1 MSDGPP
7 CKKAFPAEGLT
18 QFRSYGVSQTH
29 IYDLG
34 DCLHE
39 VAKHVPL
46 NSCLRN
52 RLVSK
57 RFAQAFGWA
66 IRALVHVVGKES
78 ESVIGDLRRVQHV
91 YPAAATL
98 HLVLESFEDLPR
110 LQAVVDQLRLEGPPR
125 LRCFAHGPN
134 AAAAANL
141 PAAGVS
147 VPSRSAGAHSG
158 NARPPSNGAPAAS
171 GSSPVHHQR
180 SSYRVVVAAVDD
192 SGSSSG
198 AAAGAQSKEHGKEGA
213 GGTDSA
219 ACGGGGCGGLDASL
233 SRVSYLTL
241 RCNLSCTDL
250 HKERQRYR
258 ERISRRR
265 DIPLLQW
272 LGLPPA
278 LLDVLQE
285 GREGGLLGNRDGY
298 AVQGPADGEH
308 LLDLDF
314 LQRMPALV
322 NLRLEVPLDLRPAR
336 PAGGLAALTALRQ
349 LRRLE
354 LLPVNGLT
362 SGDIAP
368 LGELGSCLERLELFL
383 DDSPTLHWHRRAEG
397 YAPPDPSNPLPQ
409 QGHIIFLSQRMVRDG
424 EYANRVYP
432 AWAHL
437 NAVLVRLTRLTHLSI
452 TGAAPFWLPMGQHLL
467 SEYPQ
472 LANLELH
479 CTGAPGYFKASPL
492 DPDPQQ
498 QRTGAGMGG
507 DDRTS
512 ELLGVS
518 PGPYGEGPRRG
529 TGGRPGRHLSVTV
542 RHGEGNTLLE
552 DAIQLLPV
560 QPVHPQDE
568 ISLEIGCMGTV
579 RADLGVLIQE
589 LLAALPVQS
598 LVLQHATWTEPRVAT
613 EILRALAAA
622 QASSGEEGSSACGCG
637 SGSAARPSR
646 ITLRKLQVWSPDQEA
661 YEVSK
666 RVLIPQHSDS
676 SEGNTNVGGERMSFG
691 SVSSGPQELVI
702 HGPLPDTLGPLL
714 PPTLKRLS
722 LANRPVDDSD
732 ADACLQPKQAIVQ
745 VECVPEG
752 LGALDMQHMKLQG
765 TVPDPGLSKLSHLS
779 LRSCALSSLD
789 QLGLGPSLRQLA
801 LFRNSIDS
809 SSMEQLADSCPG
821 IVELSLQETFSPD
834 AVDRRLHM
842 TLACA
847 DLLTDLHHIARLSR
861 LESLSLPIPHSC
873 DGMTAMVPHLAAL
886 PSLNHLTVHG
896 LWDLCVPSLTCLKAL
911 KRLEWL
917 KLHMVVDTRCYS
929 LQDPATVP
937 QTSSPP
943 ELRSSPPS
951 SPPPEQSRTAA
962 GPRIRRRGAARP
974 EPAAG
979 RTPPSSATALVEA
992 AAAEPSTSAGE
1003 TETKTE
1009 GRSACKR
1016 TSTAIPSQRPTKRS
1030 WRSLPSGSREGESM
1044 TEGSDDENGE
1054 LPPGPSG
1061 SSGTAAAA
1069 NSSAAAALNGDGANP
1084 SLPTPP
1090 GPLVT
1095 TLQYK
1100 GAQQIAPAAAPSPL
1114 VPVPRRHDAHTVSRE
1129 LYSSLSRDLPH
1140 TRVTMKLI
1148 SITFRSDDE
1157 MGEGVRVGGAGGG
1170 PDDVGVQNGPNGGGA
1185 GGGGGGGAGGPAA
1198 AAALVAA
1205 AALADI
1211 FDGGGDAGE
1220 GIPGAAGADGPAA
1233 GGGANPG
1240 GGDADADAD
1249 GGANG
1254 GAEPADQMMAV
1265 LNEMGMQLALG
1276 MAIAV
1281 LGMPAVPVHVGFGGL
1296 LGLLQAGP
1304 GGGPPDGGVAG
1315 AGDDDGGAQPGG
1327 VAAADDAAMQIG
1339 GGGADG
1345 DHASD
1350 HDEDDEDGRDEDG
1363 DNDGGDGNDDG
1374 DDDRRDNGQQALGG
1388 GGGGGGAH
1396 PEPGGGGAGAA
1407 DGGAGAC
1414 SVM

>member
-7 CKKAFPAEGLT
+7 CKKSFPAEGLT
-18 QFRSYGVSQTH
+18 QFRRCGFSQTH

-66 IRALVHVVGKES
+66 IRALVHVVGKDS
-78 ESVIGDLRRVQHV
+78 ESVIRDLRRVHHI

-98 HLVLESFEDLPR
+98 HLVIESFEDLPR

-125 LRCFAHGPN
+125 LRRFAHGPN

-141 PAAGVS
+141 AATVVS
-147 VPSRSAGAHSG
+147 VPGRSDGAHSG
-158 NARPPSNGAPAAS
+158 NAGPPSSGAHAAS
-171 GSSPVHHQR
+171 GSSPGRHQG
-180 SSYRVVVAAVDD
+180 SSYRVVVAAADD
-192 SGSSSG
+192 SGSSRD
-198 AAAGAQSKEHGKEGA
+198 AAIGAQGSEKEHAKEGT
-213 GGTDSA
+213 GGTDPA
-219 ACGGGGCGGLDASL
+219 ACGGGSCSNLDASL
-233 SRVSYLTL
+233 SRVSYLAL
-241 RCNLSCTDL
+241 RCNFSCTDL

-285 GREGGLLGNRDGY
+285 GREALLGNRDGY

-322 NLRLEVPLDLRPAR
+322 NLRLEVPLDLRPSR

-349 LRRLE
+349 LRHLE

-409 QGHIIFLSQRMVRDG
+409 QGHVIFLSQRMVRDG

-432 AWAHL
+432 AWTRL
-437 NAVLVRLTRLTHLSI
+437 NAVLVRLTSLTHLSI

-472 LANLELH
+472 FANLELH

-492 DPDPQQ
+492 EPDSQL
-498 QRTGAGMGG
+498 QRPGAGLGG

-512 ELLGVS
+512 ELSRLS
-518 PGPYGEGPRRG
+518 PAPYAEGPRRK

-542 RHGEGNTLLE
+542 RHGDGNTLLE

-579 RADLGVLIQE
+579 RTDLGLLIQE
-589 LLAALPVQS
+589 LLAVLPVQS

-613 EILRALAAA
+613 EILRALAAT
-622 QASSGEEGSSACGCG
+622 QASLGEVGSSACGCG
-637 SGSAARPSR
+637 GSSAARPSR
-646 ITLRKLQVWSPDQEA
+646 ITLRKLQVWSPNQEA

-666 RVLIPQHSDS
+666 RVLIPQHRNSS
-676 SEGNTNVGGERMSFG
+676 SEGEGTTNVGGGRMSFG
-691 SVSSGPQELVI
+691 CVSSGPQPHTIQELVI
-702 HGPLPDTLGPLL
+702 HGHLPDTLGPLL
-714 PPTLKRLS
+714 PPTLKCLS
-722 LANRPVDDSD
+722 LANRQEDECD
-732 ADACLQPKQAIVQ
+732 ADACLQARQAVVQ
-745 VECVPEG
+745 VECLPEG
-752 LGALDMQHMKLQG
+752 LEALDMQHMKLQG
-765 TVPDPGLSKLSHLS
+765 TVPAPGLSKLCHLS
-779 LRSCALSSLD
+779 LHSCALSSLD
-789 QLGLGPSLRQLA
+789 QLALGPSLRQLA
-801 LFRNSIDS
+801 LFRNSINS

-834 AVDRRLHM
+834 AVHRRLHM

-847 DLLTDLHHIARLSR
+847 DLLADLHHIARLSR

-873 DGMTAMVPHLAAL
+873 DGMMAMVPHLAAL
-886 PSLNHLTVHG
+886 PSLSQLIVHG
-896 LWDLCVPSLTCLKAL
+896 LWDLCVPSLTCLTAL

-917 KLHMVVDTRCYS
+917 KLHMVVDTRYYT

-943 ELRSSPPS
+943 ELPS
-951 SPPPEQSRTAA
+951 SPPPSLPLEQSRATA
-962 GPRIRRRGAARP
+962 GPRIRRRGAVRP

-979 RTPPSSATALVEA
+979 RTPPSSSAALVEA
-992 AAAEPSTSAGE
+992 AAAGPSTSAGE
-1003 TETKTE
+1003 TDSNTE
-1009 GRSACKR
+1009 GHSACKR
-1016 TSTAIPSQRPTKRS
+1016 PSTAVPSHRPTKRS
-1030 WRSLPSGSREGESM
+1030 WRSLPWGSREG
-1044 TEGSDDENGE
+1044 TEFMPDDSDDENGK
-1054 LPPGPSG
+1054 PPTGPSG

-1069 NSSAAAALNGDGANP
+1069 NSSAAAALIGDGANP
-1084 SLPTPP
+1084 SLPTPS

-1095 TLQYK
+1095 TLQYN
-1100 GAQQIAPAAAPSPL
+1100 GAQQITLAAAPSPP
-1114 VPVPRRHDAHTVSRE
+1114 VPVPRRHNAHTISRE
-1129 LYSSLSRDLPH
+1129 LYSSLSQDLPH

-1148 SITFRSDDE
+1148 SITFRSDGL
-1157 MGEGVRVGGAGGG
+1157 MGEGVRVSGAGPG
-1170 PDDVGVQNGPNGGGA
+1170 PDEVGGQNGLHGGVAGA
-1185 GGGGGGGAGGPAA
+1185 GGGGGNGAGGPAA

-1233 GGGANPG
+1233 GNGANPG
-1240 GGDADADAD
+1240 GGDADAD
-1249 GGANG
+1249 GGVNG
-1254 GAEPADQMMAV
+1254 GAEPADEMMAV
-1265 LNEMGMQLALG
+1265 LNDMGMQLAL
-1276 MAIAV
+1276 
-1281 LGMPAVPVHVGFGGL
+1281 
-1296 LGLLQAGP
+1296 
-1304 GGGPPDGGVAG
+1304 
-1315 AGDDDGGAQPGG
+1315 
-1327 VAAADDAAMQIG
+1327 
-1339 GGGADG
+1339 
-1345 DHASD
+1345 
-1350 HDEDDEDGRDEDG
+1350 
-1363 DNDGGDGNDDG
+1363 
-1374 DDDRRDNGQQALGG
+1374 
-1388 GGGGGGAH
+1388 
-1396 PEPGGGGAGAA
+1396 
-1407 DGGAGAC
+1407 
-1414 SVM
+1414 